1 MLIENTQSAPEAVS
15 MDISTTLLALG
26 GSVDR
31 MNEATSLR
39 LKMKYCALCDSVC
52 ARTGTISSYK
62 DMGDRHNILD
72 IVMEWIQ
79 EPMPVC
85 FLSSDI
91 PFHLPRWLAFFSQS
105 SHADAIRAQVDLN
118 RACLRTA
125 IKLLDRL
132 QLRPLDGSAGDD
144 LGHVVAR
151 LFNRYSSILLKCLD
165 ICQLDLP
172 VRSKAR
178 LESSSIF

>member
-1 MLIENTQSAPEAVS
+1 LTETFVLFLDQVSVFGVLGSFLEYIPVVQFIAVLKMLIENTQSAPEA
-15 MDISTTLLALG
+15 ISIGADACLF
-26 GSVDR
+26 
-31 MNEATSLR
+31 SL
-39 LKMKYCALCDSVC
+39 V
-52 ARTGTISSYK
+52 
-62 DMGDRHNILD
+62 
-72 IVMEWIQ
+72 
-79 EPMPVC
+79 P
-85 FLSSDI
+85 DI
-91 PFHLPRWLAFFSQS
+91 PFHSPRWLAFFSQS

-132 QLRPLDGSAGDD
+132 QLRPLDGSSGDD
-144 LGHVVAR
+144 SSHVVSR